1 MPKALERKL
10 KLKARKKGFKSERA
24 NAYVY
29 GTLRK
34 TGWKPSR
41 EKKSVHNPVVSPC
54 LMGVGEAMKETF
66 YKKGLK

>member
-10 KLKARKKGFKSERA
+10 KKEAKAKGMSGDKA

-34 TGWKPSR
+34 TGWKPKQ
-41 EKKSVHNPVVSPC
+41 EKK
-54 LMGVGEAMKETF
+54 
-66 YKKGLK
+66 

>member
-10 KLKARKKGFKSERA
+10 KAEARKKGFTGERA
-24 NAYVY
+24 DKYVY

-41 EKKSVHNPVVSPC
+41 QKK
-54 LMGVGEAMKETF
+54 
-66 YKKGLK
+66 